1 MDPAALPD
9 ATLLAFDFGTRRI
22 GVALGTTRLRTARA
36 LTTIE
41 AEDNER
47 RFAAIAA
54 LIDEWQPHALVI
66 GLPLHA
72 DGSPHEMTALV
83 ESKKKVAHQL
93 FEQFTLSMGAYAI
106 EHADPGPESAEQQ
119 QAGLDGML
127 KFYEAWLKQHP
138 NDHIAA
144 VDEAVQ
150 KKQAGHLAE
159 AGALEA
165 ANCGQ
170 PKRSAALQPP
180 SR

>member
-72 DGSPHEMTALV
+72 DGSPHEMTAR
-83 ESKKKVAHQL
+83 ARRFARQL
-93 FEQFTLSMGAYAI
+93 HGRHKLPVI
-106 EHADPGPESAEQQ
+106 E
-119 QAGLDGML
+119 
-127 KFYEAWLKQHP
+127 
-138 NDHIAA
+138 
-144 VDEAVQ
+144 VDERFTSELARSALR
-150 KKQAGHLAE
+150 QAGHGARDERGLRDALA
-159 AGALEA
+159 AQIILQAYLDSPHDGAA
-165 ANCGQ
+165 A
-170 PKRSAALQPP
+170 P
-180 SR
+180 